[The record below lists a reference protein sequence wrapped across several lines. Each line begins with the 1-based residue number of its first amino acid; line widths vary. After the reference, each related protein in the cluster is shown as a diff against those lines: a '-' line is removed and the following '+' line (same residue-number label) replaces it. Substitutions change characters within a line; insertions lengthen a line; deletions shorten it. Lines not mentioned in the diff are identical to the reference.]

1 MVVIRDERYFPAA
14 VRRPPEGRSGS
25 GRRGKPRPLPEQ
37 PERKPEPK
45 ARSPRTPPE
54 GVRQPRAFCPLLFSF
69 QAG

>member
-37 PERKPEPK
+37 TERKPEPK
-45 ARSPRTPPE
+45 ARGPRTPPM
-54 GVRQPRAFCPLLFSF
+54 GAAGRGLFRPK
-69 QAG
+69 QMT